1 MWDASLFCWRVL
13 VECKT
18 RCKLRNYVKVSPDI
32 RVDPGRLFSAVYP
45 VDICGSYA
53 SLLFRCCV
61 FETKSL
67 IGLPLDRAARAGGI
81 FGSQRERPFVS
92 G

>member
-1 MWDASLFCWRVL
+1 MWDASLFFGRVL
-13 VECKT
+13 VECKM
-18 RCKLRNYVKVSPDI
+18 RCRLRNYVKLPPDI
-32 RVDPGRLFSAVYP
+32 RVDLGQLFSAVYP

-61 FETKSL
+61 FETRSL
-67 IGLPLDRAARAGGI
+67 IGLPLDRAARAGGNL
-81 FGSQRERPFVS
+81 GSQRERLFVS

>member
-1 MWDASLFCWRVL
+1 MGRLFFFGRAL
-13 VECKT
+13 VECKM
-18 RCKLRNYVKVSPDI
+18 RCKLRNYVKVPPDI

-53 SLLFRCCV
+53 SLLFRRCV
-61 FETKSL
+61 FETRSL
-67 IGLPLDRAARAGGI
+67 TGLPLDRAARAGRNR
-81 FGSQRERPFVS
+81 GSQRERPFVS